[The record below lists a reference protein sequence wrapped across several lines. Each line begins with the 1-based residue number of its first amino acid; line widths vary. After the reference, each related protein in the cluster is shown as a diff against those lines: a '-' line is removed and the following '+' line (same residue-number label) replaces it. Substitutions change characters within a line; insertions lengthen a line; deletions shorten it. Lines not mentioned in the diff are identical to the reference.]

1 VEAKIPCLGPS
12 FPWAEGHSD
21 RVHIQDVETMP
32 SGRRDRQK
40 RKLWVRIRDPRSIV
54 VGVHTAEAKARDLMW
69 ASTAGMPIHRGKMMA
84 MVEAKDRD
92 T

>member
-1 VEAKIPCLGPS
+1 ML
-12 FPWAEGHSD
+12 
-21 RVHIQDVETMP
+21 

-40 RKLWVRIRDPRSIV
+40 RKLWVRIRDPRSGV
-54 VGVHTAEAKARDLMW
+54 AGGVHMAEAKAHDLMW
-69 ASTAGMPIHRGKMMA
+69 ASIAGMPTHRGKMTA